1 MWVGSMRDR
10 RRVDEGYIGEGS
22 MCARCGV
29 DIGSIMSK
37 QEWRESE
44 NLCFVCFFLKE
55 RASLPSSSLLCT
67 ICAPRTS
74 EPELVQFVGQ

>member
-1 MWVGSMRDR
+1 MRDR
-10 RRVDEGYIGEGS
+10 CRVHEGWIGEGS

-29 DIGSIMSK
+29 DKGSKMSK
-37 QEWRESE
+37 KERRESK
-44 NLCFVCFFLKE
+44 NCFFFFKE

>member
-1 MWVGSMRDR
+1 MWGGSMRDR
-10 RRVDEGYIGEGS
+10 CRVHEGWIGEGS
-22 MCARCGV
+22 MSARCGV
-29 DIGSIMSK
+29 DKGSKMSK
-37 QEWRESE
+37 NERRESKI
-44 NLCFVCFFLKE
+44 FFFKE